1 MKANTY
7 LFLGIMM
14 NLYIYLF
21 IFLFCG
27 QLMSMDRPYDIA
39 QIALN
44 NYNSTMGIYVQ
55 PSQANGMVS
64 LLARQPT
71 LNNLSITD
79 KKTLEDAAVKFN
91 KPFLRDLAQTV
102 TIRSEDGQ
110 NFAIPLKI
118 ARETQKLSMQFS
130 DQNSPPIQ
138 LNLNAQLLEL
148 YCKASW
154 YFCFTDTLFW
164 MKSYRMLD
172 SENVG
177 DLLRAADMLGADFI
191 RRTINDAN
199 QRTGKF

>member
-1 MKANTY
+1 MRDTHTFFRN
-7 LFLGIMM
+7 MM
-14 NLYIYLF
+14 NLYIYLST
-21 IFLFCG
+21 FLFFV
-27 QLMSMDRPYDIA
+27 QLTSMDRPYDVA

-44 NYNSTMGIYVQ
+44 NYNSTMGIYLQ
-55 PSQANGMVS
+55 PSQATGMVS
-64 LLARQPT
+64 LLARQPI

-79 KKTLEDAAVKFN
+79 KQTLQDAAEKCN
-91 KPFLRDLAQTV
+91 KPFLRELAQTI
-102 TIRSEDGQ
+102 TIRSVDGQ
-110 NFAIPLKI
+110 NFAIPLKV

-138 LNLNAQLLEL
+138 LDLNAQLLEL

-154 YFCFTDTLFW
+154 YFYFTDTLFW
-164 MKSYRMLD
+164 MRNYRMLN
-172 SENVG
+172 SENEW

>member
-1 MKANTY
+1 
-7 LFLGIMM
+7 M
-14 NLYIYLF
+14 NLYICLLT
-21 IFLFCG
+21 FLFCG
-27 QLMSMDRPYDIA
+27 QLISMDRPYDVA

-55 PSQANGMVS
+55 PSQATGMVS
-64 LLARQPT
+64 LLARQPV
-71 LNNLSITD
+71 LNNLSIAD
-79 KKTLEDAAVKFN
+79 KQTLEDAAVKGN
-91 KPFLRDLAQTV
+91 KPFLRELAQTI
-102 TIRSEDGQ
+102 TIRSVDGQ
-110 NFAIPLKI
+110 NFAIPLKV

-154 YFCFTDTLFW
+154 YFYFTDTLFW
-164 MKSYRMLD
+164 MRNYRMLN
-172 SENVG
+172 SENEG
-177 DLLRAADMLGADFI
+177 DLLRAGDMLGADFI